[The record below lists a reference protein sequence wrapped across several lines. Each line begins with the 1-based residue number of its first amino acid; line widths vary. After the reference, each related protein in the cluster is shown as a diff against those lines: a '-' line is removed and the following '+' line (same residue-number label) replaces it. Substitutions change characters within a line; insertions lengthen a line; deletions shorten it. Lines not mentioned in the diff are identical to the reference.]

1 MGNNIFR
8 ALMFALLLFTVTHV
22 SSANSFYANALEV
35 SPGEVEE
42 LSFMLDNEQEF
53 IGFQFDLV
61 LPEGL
66 EAVLDGD
73 AVRCSLSGRADD
85 TYSLFSNV
93 LADGTVRIG
102 AFSVQNN
109 PFRGNSGSLLNV
121 ALRSSDSFAGGTL
134 QIRNIRFVDV
144 NNNDVIL
151 PNTSCAVTPRS
162 IFVESL
168 VMSQTELSLREGQ
181 TATLS
186 VNVLPDN
193 AENKGVTWSSSND
206 AVATVSADG
215 LVTAISLGEAIVT
228 ATAADGSGVTA
239 TCRVT
244 VGATLAE
251 GVSVSAD
258 GETTLKVGGSVQL
271 RATVTPETATDK
283 SVSWSTG
290 NANVATVDGNGLVTA
305 VGVGTATITCTN
317 SAGLTATI
325 DITVERTPVSSITLN
340 RETAALRV
348 SGTIQLSA
356 TVLPETATDKTV
368 TWSSSDD
375 AVATVSGDGL
385 VTATAIGEALIT
397 ATAADGSGV
406 TATCRVTVGATP
418 AEGVSITAD
427 GETTLKVGGTA
438 QLRATVTPDAAT
450 DKSVSWSTGN
460 ANVATVDG
468 NGLVTAVGVGTATIT
483 CTNSAGQTATI
494 DIIVEPTLVTSIS
507 LDRNTATMNAG
518 ESFAL
523 VVTIL
528 PEDATDKSVTWKSS
542 NDGVA
547 TVSVDGVVTAV
558 GAGTA
563 DVTATANDGSGVSA
577 TCSIIVNEAKAYDF
591 FVDGLYYTITSNT
604 ERTVGVTYNNG
615 HDYSGDIVIPS
626 TVEWEGVQ
634 YNVTSICK
642 QAFNR
647 CDIASVSIP
656 GSVKTIGD
664 NAFSNADELLSIVF
678 EEGLETIGY
687 QAFAWCDNLREVK
700 LPTSLRVLEYGAFAV
715 SGLTEIELPEGLADI
730 GEFAFYDCRQ
740 LRKVRVPST
749 VTQIRDKAFLQCF
762 ALETFDLHNGVAT
775 IGVNAFGAWESI
787 KEFICGSSLPIDI
800 DENVFM
806 SPMNYDGLDFST
818 CVLYVPRG
826 SVSAYREAP
835 VWSKFMNIRSEG
847 MVYSISLDVNS
858 LTLDKGDVAT
868 LTATVL
874 PEDADN
880 KGIIW
885 SSSDET
891 VATVSAA
898 GEVTALSLGEAVIT
912 ATAAGGSGV
921 TASCT
926 VTVGRVPVASVLL
939 DKSEATLN
947 AGESLALAVTILPED
962 ATDKS
967 VTWTSSNDDVATVSS
982 DGVVTA
988 VGAGTADVTATAN
1001 DGSGLSATCVVTV
1014 KEQVTISWEQ
1024 TIEAVVGDVVT
1035 LEAEASNGAPI
1046 AFRTVRTAGGYVTP
1060 VVTYADGEWTATFPA
1075 TGAVILEAY
1084 IESEDGTAV
1093 CEPVRKAFNVLPDR
1107 DVMLIDGIYYR
1118 YTDNTH
1124 SALTVTYGYRQY
1136 EGDVIVPSVA
1146 GGLPVVSVGNRAFYS
1161 NVGLVSVTLSE
1172 GLERIES
1179 DQAFGNSPNLSSVVI
1194 PSTVSYIGS
1203 YTFNVDK
1210 GLSEIH
1216 CRVKKP
1222 SGLALFGGEDIFN
1235 GFVDYDNCILYVPS
1249 GTAEAYREADVW
1261 RNFKNIVEEQP
1272 EPVLV
1277 ALLSLDD
1284 DEIELNV
1291 GETATLRTV
1300 VYPSSAT
1307 NQSVEWTSS
1316 DEAVA
1321 TVDAGGEVLA
1331 VGQGTAVVTATTV
1344 DGSGL
1349 SASCAVT
1356 VNLPSGISAVGLD
1369 GVRIVTD
1376 NGRIVITGLS
1386 ADDIISVYTI
1396 SGSLVYRGAN
1406 RPVTVQ
1412 APGVYL
1418 VSIKGHTYK
1427 VVVK

>member
-563 DVTATANDGSGVSA
+563 DVTATANDGSG
-577 TCSIIVNEAKAYDF
+577 
-591 FVDGLYYTITSNT
+591 
-604 ERTVGVTYNNG
+604 
-615 HDYSGDIVIPS
+615 
-626 TVEWEGVQ
+626 
-634 YNVTSICK
+634 
-642 QAFNR
+642 
-647 CDIASVSIP
+647 
-656 GSVKTIGD
+656 
-664 NAFSNADELLSIVF
+664 
-678 EEGLETIGY
+678 
-687 QAFAWCDNLREVK
+687 
-700 LPTSLRVLEYGAFAV
+700 
-715 SGLTEIELPEGLADI
+715 
-730 GEFAFYDCRQ
+730 
-740 LRKVRVPST
+740 
-749 VTQIRDKAFLQCF
+749 
-762 ALETFDLHNGVAT
+762 
-775 IGVNAFGAWESI
+775 
-787 KEFICGSSLPIDI
+787 
-800 DENVFM
+800 
-806 SPMNYDGLDFST
+806 
-818 CVLYVPRG
+818 
-826 SVSAYREAP
+826 
-835 VWSKFMNIRSEG
+835 
-847 MVYSISLDVNS
+847 
-858 LTLDKGDVAT
+858 
-868 LTATVL
+868 
-874 PEDADN
+874 
-880 KGIIW
+880 
-885 SSSDET
+885 
-891 VATVSAA
+891 
-898 GEVTALSLGEAVIT
+898 
-912 ATAAGGSGV
+912 
-921 TASCT
+921 
-926 VTVGRVPVASVLL
+926 
-939 DKSEATLN
+939 
-947 AGESLALAVTILPED
+947 
-962 ATDKS
+962 
-967 VTWTSSNDDVATVSS
+967 
-982 DGVVTA
+982 
-988 VGAGTADVTATAN
+988 
-1001 DGSGLSATCVVTV
+1001 LSATCVVTV